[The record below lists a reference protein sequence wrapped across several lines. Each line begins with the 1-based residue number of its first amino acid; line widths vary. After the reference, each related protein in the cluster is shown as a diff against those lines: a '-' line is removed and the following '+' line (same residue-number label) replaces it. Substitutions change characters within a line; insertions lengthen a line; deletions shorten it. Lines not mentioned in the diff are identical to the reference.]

1 MKLLAGNNRTV
12 VTSGHSPP
20 HTGPASPTRSERSC
34 PVRPFAPSA
43 FTDFHATMASADSP
57 VRLPDPG
64 PPQVRTRWLPLRF
77 APLPPCG
84 WPVSAAPRLPARP
97 PHLPPRLNPRLRCVA
112 PVRRIVAG
120 LDRRFLFVGP
130 PVSPSLPPTGRLP
143 FPRPRRSF
151 PREGGPALASSSS
164 SFTQSCD
171 GPPTGDFH
179 PIYNAPMLGAHQV
192 LLATS

>member
-97 PHLPPRLNPRLRCVA
+97 PHLPPRLNRPASQCGARSPHRGR
-112 PVRRIVAG
+112 PSM
-120 LDRRFLFVGP
+120 RFLSVGL
-130 PVSPSLPPTGRLP
+130 PVSSSLPPPGQLPSRSWLRVVGLSCCHVRSSYRRLSLHLQRAHAGRTP
-143 FPRPRRSF
+143 TA
-151 PREGGPALASSSS
+151 GGDGKPAP
-164 SFTQSCD
+164 Q
-171 GPPTGDFH
+171 P
-179 PIYNAPMLGAHQV
+179 
-192 LLATS
+192 